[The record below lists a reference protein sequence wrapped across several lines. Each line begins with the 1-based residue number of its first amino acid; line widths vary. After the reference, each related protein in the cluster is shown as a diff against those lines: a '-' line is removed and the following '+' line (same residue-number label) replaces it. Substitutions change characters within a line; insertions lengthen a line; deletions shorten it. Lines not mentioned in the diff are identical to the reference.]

1 MAVAEAVREAEILVD
16 RGLLERLRREG
27 MNLIVDLKLKF
38 SCLIAKRFS
47 ARVSVSEPEG
57 DYIEFEREG
66 VRVFV
71 NFRTVGSR
79 FCGGDRVFEE
89 FEMPVKDPLKFF
101 PKWIEVRGD
110 LTGDFGYI

>member
-1 MAVAEAVREAEILVD
+1 MAVVGAVKEAQLLID
-16 RGLLERLRREG
+16 RGLLERLRQEG
-27 MNLIVDLKLKF
+27 LHLIIDLKLKF

-47 ARVSVSEPEG
+47 ASVSGSEPEG
-57 DYIEFEREG
+57 DYLEFEKEG
-66 VRVFV
+66 IRVFV
-71 NFRTVGSR
+71 NFKTVGSR

-101 PKWIEVRGD
+101 PKWIKVRKD

>member
-1 MAVAEAVREAEILVD
+1 MPVAEAVREAEILVD

-27 MNLIVDLKLKF
+27 MHLIVDLKLKF

-47 ARVSVSEPEG
+47 ARVSDSEPEG
-57 DYIEFEREG
+57 DYIEFEKDD
-66 VRVFV
+66 VRVFI

-101 PKWIEVRGD
+101 PKWIKVRKD
-110 LTGDFGYI
+110 LTGDFGYV